1 MRRTN
6 RVALAVACAAAL
18 AALSACGSDSGGGGG
33 EGQSAGGT
41 IKIGI
46 LTSMSGSA
54 SAGFTGVEDGA
65 QARLDAYKDSGGKCA
80 DTDFQLVTGDDT
92 SSPEGALT
100 ATQNLVQ
107 QQKVFAVLPS
117 SSFFYGAG
125 QYAGTQASGTPFV
138 GAGFDG
144 GPQWQNKDYTNLFAS
159 TGSVDYEKV
168 PSTWGDYWKS
178 VGGTKVAVVAF
189 DTPSSSGAALGAA
202 QSAQEA
208 GLDQGYVNVNVP
220 FGTTDVGSIVLGIK
234 DSGADVAYLPIT
246 PDSAFAIVGGL
257 KQAGVQLKSVLL
269 ATGYGADLLQSEPAV
284 QAAQGVGFVTT
295 SAPIELNT
303 DATKAY
309 SEALKKYA
317 GSESGLP
324 SFSQGVGWLNTDLF
338 LHGLELAG
346 CDASQK
352 EFIDA
357 LRKDKTWDASGLYG
371 APIDFSVYGNNA
383 AGMGPGNCIY
393 VSILQDHSFVPDEN
407 ASPICGDLIGD
418 VKR

>member
-159 TGSVDYEKV
+159 TGSVS
-168 PSTWGDYWKS
+168 PSTITRS
-178 VGGTKVAVVAF
+178 VTGYATIAMSSVRKRIWRACSSNEYCF
-189 DTPSSSGAALGAA
+189 NSHCPS
-202 QSAQEA
+202 
-208 GLDQGYVNVNVP
+208 
-220 FGTTDVGSIVLGIK
+220 DVS
-234 DSGADVAYLPIT
+234 
-246 PDSAFAIVGGL
+246 FAIVS
-257 KQAGVQLKSVLL
+257 ASIADTPCAPTITHWSSVSVL
-269 ATGYGADLLQSEPAV
+269 AV
-284 QAAQGVGFVTT
+284 AASFCCIAFQKRRSTSISSCSRVFVGLMQMPPLDSSGGSVTELSRQERRVRRAQRQLSWLIRSRRET
-295 SAPIELNT
+295 SVIPFTLRT
-303 DATKAY
+303 
-309 SEALKKYA
+309 ALMMR
-317 GSESGLP
+317 
-324 SFSQGVGWLNTDLF
+324 V
-338 LHGLELAG
+338 
-346 CDASQK
+346 
-352 EFIDA
+352 
-357 LRKDKTWDASGLYG
+357 R
-371 APIDFSVYGNNA
+371 
-383 AGMGPGNCIY
+383 
-393 VSILQDHSFVPDEN
+393 
-407 ASPICGDLIGD
+407 
-418 VKR
+418 